1 MKEYAV
7 VSAGPT
13 WTKHFF
19 VPYPTEP
26 DVLSVKTWV
35 VFSPSQVN
43 TGLMIKVRYKDYS
56 SPSMTALSI
65 AARAKSKAPT
75 SVSTWRK
82 PLT

>member
-56 SPSMTALSI
+56 SPLMIASLVALQ
-65 AARAKSKAPT
+65 AKSYAPMP
-75 SVSTWRK
+75 VST
-82 PLT
+82 

>member
-13 WTKHFF
+13 WTKDFF
-19 VPYPTEP
+19 VPHPTEL

-43 TGLMIKVRYKDYS
+43 TGLKI
-56 SPSMTALSI
+56 
-65 AARAKSKAPT
+65 
-75 SVSTWRK
+75 
-82 PLT
+82 